1 MNAIQQRRKAPDKK
15 DLDTMP
21 KNVIV
26 AQSGG
31 PSPVINSSL
40 RGVIETCKM
49 YPDTFGT
56 VYAGWHGIEG
66 VLKEELLD
74 LSAQDEDEVSL
85 LRYTPAAGSI
95 GTCRYKL
102 KKDQQE
108 DFTRV
113 IDVMKAHDVG
123 YFFYNGGNDS
133 MDTAH
138 KVSVMAHEQ
147 GLDLVAV
154 GVPKT
159 IDNDVGDSEFKLIDH
174 TPGYGSVARYWMG
187 IVQNANEENAGSSPA
202 DPVLVLQAMGR
213 RIGFIPAAARLADPK
228 REMPLQIYMAESKV
242 SEEEMCDNVNDQ
254 LKKDGR
260 CIIVVSEGFDIGD
273 LGDVKDSFGHTNF
286 GATQMTVAQKVFN
299 MLNEKGLPVPGK
311 ARGQVAG
318 TDQRDTCTY
327 ASVVDLDE
335 AYRVGQMAVLIAESG
350 ENGWMSTILRE
361 PGPIYNVRYDKVP
374 LEKVANS
381 EREFPKAWLSD
392 SKIDVTD
399 EFVDYAKPL
408 IGEDWA
414 SVPVINGRQRFTRFK
429 PLFADKKLPEYMLE
443 ALRK

>member
-1 MNAIQQRRKAPDKK
+1 
-15 DLDTMP
+15 MP
-21 KNVIV
+21 RNVIV

-40 RGVIETCKM
+40 RGVIETCRM
-49 YPDTFGT
+49 FPETFGT

-66 VLKEELLD
+66 VLKEELLN
-74 LSAQDEDEVSL
+74 LSAQSEEEVAL

-108 DFTRV
+108 DFERV
-113 IDVMKAHDVG
+113 IEVFKAHDIG

-138 KVSVMAHEQ
+138 KIARLAVDR

-187 IVQNANEENAGSSPA
+187 VVQNANEENAGSCPA

-213 RIGFIPAAARLADPK
+213 KIGFIPAAARLADPK
-228 REMPLQIYMAESKV
+228 RELPLQIYMAESGV
-242 SEEEMCDNVNDQ
+242 SAEEMCDLVNDQ
-254 LKKDGR
+254 LKRDGR
-260 CIIVVSEGFDIGD
+260 CIIVVSEGFDVGE
-273 LGDVKDSFGHTNF
+273 LGETKDGFGHTQF
-286 GATQMTVAQKVFN
+286 SASKTTVSQKVVT
-299 MLNEKGLPVPGK
+299 MLNEKGLPVPGS
-311 ARGQVAG
+311 ARGQVSG
-318 TDQRDTCTY
+318 TDQRATCTY

-335 AYRVGQMAVLIAESG
+335 AYKVGQKAVEIALSG
-350 ENGWMSTILRE
+350 ENGWMATILRR
-361 PGPIYNVRYDKVP
+361 PGFIYAVDYDKVP
-374 LEKVANS
+374 LEAVANS
-381 EREFPKAWLSD
+381 ERTFPKAWLAPN
-392 SKIDVTD
+392 KIDVTGD
-399 EFVDYAKPL
+399 FVRYAAPL

-414 SVPVINGRQRFTRFK
+414 SVPVVNARQRFTRFK
-429 PLFADKKLPEYMLE
+429 PIFAEKRLPGYVLQG
-443 ALRK
+443 LRK